1 LNHPVESV
9 YSALTSILLPYMS
22 EPVPV
27 QRNCSCCGRAPSE
40 FDGVGFELVNAYR
53 ERVVHCRPCQTFFV
67 SAPELMGVENPKKPT
82 TGQKFGMWSGV
93 GAVINVEDN
102 SSVLLAPQGVVNK
115 LPEHFFDHV
124 EVITATSGQHLEYL
138 FNTELKFPLIYIQN
152 FGVKTYELVRSLRV
166 SLSADAIYTCA
177 DQLLTRQNE
186 VLYMLDL
193 KKAKELHQEIKNY
206 FKKEIDIFIRTVTL
220 LAYSRI
226 TPEAASNEFKK
237 NNLIPLLLLLPTEPH
252 QRLSILHLLKKV

>member
-1 LNHPVESV
+1 MNHPVESV
-9 YSALTSILLPYMS
+9 YSALTSILLPYMG

-102 SSVLLAPQGVVNK
+102 SSVLLGKVRISTLRNENETFSQLNSITYIGVFLRLVTYSH
-115 LPEHFFDHV
+115 LP
-124 EVITATSGQHLEYL
+124 
-138 FNTELKFPLIYIQN
+138 
-152 FGVKTYELVRSLRV
+152 
-166 SLSADAIYTCA
+166 
-177 DQLLTRQNE
+177 
-186 VLYMLDL
+186 
-193 KKAKELHQEIKNY
+193 
-206 FKKEIDIFIRTVTL
+206 
-220 LAYSRI
+220 
-226 TPEAASNEFKK
+226 
-237 NNLIPLLLLLPTEPH
+237 
-252 QRLSILHLLKKV
+252 

>member
-1 LNHPVESV
+1 MNHPVESV
-9 YSALTSILLPYMS
+9 YSALTSILLPYMG

-124 EVITATSGQHLEYL
+124 RPPAVSTW
-138 FNTELKFPLIYIQN
+138 NT
-152 FGVKTYELVRSLRV
+152 
-166 SLSADAIYTCA
+166 C
-177 DQLLTRQNE
+177 LTPN
-186 VLYMLDL
+186 L
-193 KKAKELHQEIKNY
+193 N
-206 FKKEIDIFIRTVTL
+206 
-220 LAYSRI
+220 SR
-226 TPEAASNEFKK
+226 
-237 NNLIPLLLLLPTEPH
+237 
-252 QRLSILHLLKKV
+252 

>member
-1 LNHPVESV
+1 MNHPVESV

-115 LPEHFFDHV
+115 
-124 EVITATSGQHLEYL
+124 
-138 FNTELKFPLIYIQN
+138 
-152 FGVKTYELVRSLRV
+152 
-166 SLSADAIYTCA
+166 
-177 DQLLTRQNE
+177 
-186 VLYMLDL
+186 
-193 KKAKELHQEIKNY
+193 
-206 FKKEIDIFIRTVTL
+206 
-220 LAYSRI
+220 
-226 TPEAASNEFKK
+226 
-237 NNLIPLLLLLPTEPH
+237 
-252 QRLSILHLLKKV
+252 RLC